1 MVVWLQY
8 CHIISASWRNYFSQ
22 LLNVHGVNYVRQSEI
37 HTAKRLVP
45 QPSATDIEMA
55 SEETKRHR
63 SPGTDQ
69 IPGELVKAVGITI
82 SSEIH

>member
-1 MVVWLQY
+1 
-8 CHIISASWRNYFSQ
+8 
-22 LLNVHGVNYVRQSEI
+22 LNVHGVNYVRQSEI

-45 QPSATDIEMA
+45 EPSASEAEMA
-55 SEETKRHR
+55 SEKIKRHK
-63 SPGTDQ
+63 SPGTDL